1 MDSTP
6 RVSGATHPGFAPV
19 RAAFE
24 RNFAE
29 RGEVGASL
37 CVTVDGE
44 TVVDLWGGHVAGRPD
59 EGEAQPWQ
67 ADTLVVV
74 FSATKGWV
82 ALCAHLLVA
91 RGLLDLDAPVADYWP
106 GFAKAGKAGVTV
118 RMVLDHSA
126 GVPTWREKLPAGA
139 AYDWEL
145 MVARV
150 EDEVPFWE
158 PGTRNGYHMLSFGWT
173 VGELVRR
180 VSGLGLGAFLRA
192 ELAGPLDADVW
203 IGLPESEEGRVSN
216 MIPFAPDPSSPSA
229 FTQAIR
235 ADRRGLQS
243 LALLNQ
249 GGFNPNR
256 REGRAAEIGG
266 AGGVASARGMA
277 RLYRPFATGGGGLV
291 DPDTLARMGEV
302 AVATGS
308 DAVLLLPTRFG
319 LGFMKSMDNRRR
331 ASGDRYSAI
340 MGREA
345 FGHVGA
351 GGSIGFADPACGMSF
366 GYAMNRHGEG
376 ILLNDRGQSLVDATY
391 RCLGYRSDASGA
403 WAR

>member
-1 MDSTP
+1 MSAI
-6 RVSGATHPGFAPV
+6 VSGTAHPDFAAV
-19 RAAFE
+19 EVEFA

-37 CVTVDGE
+37 HVTVEGE
-44 TVVDLWGGHVAGRPD
+44 TVVDLWGGHVAGRP
-59 EGEAQPWQ
+59 ESGEAAPWL

-74 FSATKGWV
+74 FSSTKGWV

-91 RGLLDLDAPVADYWP
+91 RGELDLEAPVAEYWP
-106 GFAKAGKAGVTV
+106 GFAKAGKAAVTV
-118 RMVLDHSA
+118 RMMLDHSA

-145 MVARV
+145 MVARL
-150 EDEVPFWE
+150 EEEEPFWE

-180 VSGLGLGAFLRA
+180 VSGRSLGTFLRE
-192 ELAGPLDADVW
+192 ELAGPLGADVW
-203 IGLPESEEGRVSN
+203 IGLPEAEEGRVSN
-216 MIPFAPDPSSPSA
+216 MIPFVPDPVSPSA
-229 FTQAIR
+229 FTEAIR

-243 LALLNQ
+243 LALMNQ

-266 AGGVASARGMA
+266 GGGMASGRGMA
-277 RLYRPFATGGGGLV
+277 RLYGPFANGGGGLV
-291 DPDTLARMGEV
+291 DPDTLARMGDV
-302 AVATGS
+302 AVATES
-308 DAVLLLPTRFG
+308 DAVLLLPTRFA

-340 MGREA
+340 LGREA

-351 GGSIGFADPACGMSF
+351 GGSLGFADPACRMSF

-403 WAR
+403 WTR